1 MGSVM
6 LNTEARQQLQKLLP
20 LDMIAT
26 KSWLETQGLNLHFLD
41 NAVRSQTLIPV
52 AAGVYTRQE
61 AKLSWKGIV
70 ASLQRMA
77 DVPVHVGG
85 LTALELEGLGHYLSK
100 GNKPKIH
107 LYSTEM
113 LPRWLARID
122 APAQF
127 KWHGTRRLWPETL
140 MQDNQ
145 YLRQDSWQASLPSL
159 HYSCPEK
166 AILELLAI
174 VPNTISFE
182 HADQLMQGL
191 HNLSPRKLNSLLKA
205 CSSIKAKRLF
215 LWLAGRHQHAWLKYL
230 TPEQY
235 ALGTGK
241 RLIAKGGKLEPT
253 WQITVP
259 KDM

>member
-1 MGSVM
+1 M

-20 LDMIAT
+20 LNMIAT
-26 KSWLETQGLNLHFLD
+26 KSWLRAQGLNRHFLD
-41 NAVRSQTLIPV
+41 NAVRSQTLIPI

-61 AKLSWKGIV
+61 ARLSWKGIV

-77 DVPVHVGG
+77 DVPVHAGG
-85 LTALELEGLGHYLSK
+85 LTALELEGLGHYLSR
-100 GNKPKIH
+100 GNQPKVH
-107 LYSTEM
+107 LYSAEM

-122 APAQF
+122 VPAQF
-127 KWHGTRRLWPETL
+127 EWHGTRRLWSETL
-140 MQDNQ
+140 MQDNR
-145 YLRQDSWQASLPSL
+145 YLRQDNWQASLPLL

-191 HNLSPRKLNSLLKA
+191 HNLSPRKLNALLKA

-215 LWLAGRHQHAWLKYL
+215 LWLAERHQHAWLKYL
-230 TPEQY
+230 TPKQY
-235 ALGTGK
+235 VLGTGK
-241 RLIAKGGKLEPT
+241 RLIAKGGKLDPT
-253 WQITVP
+253 WKITVP